1 MKQMGTPLQ
10 RAIIHLLL
18 LIGVLVSIFPF
29 FWMIIMS
36 TNSTSD
42 IYRIPP
48 KLTFGDQ
55 LLINIGH
62 VFQNID
68 FWQNFVNTL
77 IIAVSLT
84 VLTLFFCSIAGFT
97 FAKFEFPGKK
107 ILFTLLLGT
116 LILPSG
122 GTLIASFVIM
132 ANLGWINTFL
142 PLIVPTMVTAFG
154 IFWMRQY
161 ALSAIPS
168 ELIDAGKIDGCG
180 HLRLYWSVA
189 VPALRPA
196 LGWLGILTFVGA
208 WNNYLW
214 PLIVLSSSKLYT
226 LQVALA
232 TLNENYNTDYSMVM
246 TGTLLATLPLIIV
259 FFLGARQFIDNL
271 SAGAVKF

>member
-1 MKQMGTPLQ
+1 MGTPLQ